1 MRLSDINAS
10 MHLNRIK
17 SQSKKN
23 QANKNQKI
31 LSWKKS
37 QKSLKVKR
45 EKNKSYLQD
54 SFLLFFFKKLTFKE
68 LQSYFFPLNDISQ
81 EYV

>member
-17 SQSKKN
+17 SQSKNN

-54 SFLLFFFKKLTFKE
+54 SFLLFFFLR
-68 LQSYFFPLNDISQ
+68 N
-81 EYV
+81 